1 VNSVV
6 DADDMQN
13 DKIAELDER
22 LRKVEIAIVEIAT
35 SSKWIKYGVIA
46 LLSSVGLDVGGMM

>member
-1 VNSVV
+1 VV